1 MANEPKR
8 RIASQTKQTLEKVY
22 FYIREEQRKEEIV
35 KKQTN
40 KQKANKQETS
50 NRDNYVYSVLLL
62 FLNTYV
68 KQNNVT
74 II

>member
-40 KQKANKQETS
+40 KQTKSKQAR
-50 NRDNYVYSVLLL
+50 NIKQGQLCLFSVIAVSQYLC
-62 FLNTYV
+62 
-68 KQNNVT
+68 
-74 II
+74 